1 MSKRC
6 YYDVLGI
13 GRDASEKDIKHA
25 YHSKAKKLHPDRN
38 PDNPAAEAEFKAI
51 NEAYET
57 LKDADKREMY
67 NRFGHEGPQSAS
79 GMGGFDFSSSGFT
92 DLSDLFEGPFSD
104 FFGLGRKQQ
113 GGTNYSYGL
122 NISLEDAFHGM
133 KKRLEIPTRKT
144 CEACKGRGTDK
155 GQTPLECGACG
166 GTGRVQFSRG
176 FLSMQSQCQTC
187 GGSGKLIRN
196 PCRTCNGG
204 GTISA
209 TQTIE
214 VDVPPGVDTGVT
226 LRLPGRGSP
235 SGPGRPPGDLHIN
248 LTVLEHEIFLRNGAD
263 LYCQVPV
270 SMTRA
275 ALGGEENI
283 PTVDGGRIRVRIPA
297 GSQTHKKLRLSGKG
311 MPRLNSSHV
320 RGDMI
325 VELFV
330 QTPTNLSPE
339 QQELL
344 ARFETLRGTED
355 ADNDTGLF
363 KKFRDFLGN
372 QKKH

>member
-13 GRDASEKDIKHA
+13 GRDASQKDIKNA
-25 YHSKAKKLHPDRN
+25 YYSKAKKLHPDRN
-38 PDNPAAEAEFKAI
+38 PNNPNAEAEFKAV

-57 LKDADKREMY
+57 LKDSEKREMY
-67 NRFGHEGPQSAS
+67 NRFGHDGPQAAG
-79 GMGGFDFSSSGFT
+79 GMGGFDFSSGGFT
-92 DLSDLFEGPFSD
+92 DFSDLFEGPFSD
-104 FFGLGRKQQ
+104 FFGLGRKQRA
-113 GGTNYSYGL
+113 TNYSYSL

-133 KKRLEIPTRKT
+133 KKHLDIPARET

-155 GQTPLECGACG
+155 GQPPLECGTCG
-166 GTGRVQFSRG
+166 GSGRVQFARG
-176 FLSMQSQCQTC
+176 FLSMESQCQTC
-187 GGSGKLIRN
+187 GGTGKLIHN
-196 PCRTCNGG
+196 PCRKCDGS
-204 GTISA
+204 GTVSV
-209 TQTIE
+209 TRTIE

-235 SGPGRPPGDLHIN
+235 AGPGRPAGDLHIN
-248 LTVLEHEIFLRNGAD
+248 LSVQDHEIFIRNGAD
-263 LYCQVPV
+263 LYCRVPV

-283 PTVDGGRIRVRIPA
+283 PTIDGGRIRVRIPA

-311 MPRLNSSHV
+311 MPKLNSSHI

-330 QTPTNLSPE
+330 QTPVNLSPE
-339 QQELL
+339 EQDLL
-344 ARFETLRGTED
+344 VQFEALRGDEAQGD
-355 ADNDTGLF
+355 DGGLF
-363 KKFRDFLGN
+363 KKFKDFLGD
-372 QKKH
+372 QKKR